1 MRVRDYAERM
11 NKHLKI
17 STLLYEVWQRLE
29 WDPSTDGEYLNQV
42 LDYREG
48 SEPDDAP
55 DSAASLFREAFP
67 AKSKINMTLY
77 EW

>member
-1 MRVRDYAERM
+1 
-11 NKHLKI
+11 
-17 STLLYEVWQRLE
+17 LE
-29 WDPSTDGEYLNQV
+29 WAPDTDEEYMNQI

-55 DSAASLFREAFP
+55 DSAASLFTEGFPGKAFNR
-67 AKSKINMTLY
+67 AMW